1 MRYEIK
7 GGNFPVAICQLD
19 ANESIMTE
27 GGAMSWMS
35 PNMSMQTNGNGL
47 GKMIGRIFSGEKMF
61 QNKYTAVGTAGEIA
75 FASKFPGDIMA
86 LDISP
91 DNEYVIQKSAYLA
104 SEPGVELSV
113 FFQKRISS
121 GFFGGEG
128 FIMQRLS
135 GNGTAFVEIDGLAV
149 KYQLQSG
156 QKIIVDTGHVVLM
169 SATCSMDVQTVK
181 GVKNVLFG
189 GEGLFNT
196 VVTGPGEVVLQT
208 MPTVKLAQ
216 ALMPYLPS
224 NTNSSN

>member
-35 PNMSMQTNGNGL
+35 PNMSMQTSGNGL

-61 QNKYTAVGTAGEIA
+61 QNKYTSVGTAGEIA
-75 FASKFPGDIMA
+75 FASSFPGDIMA
-86 LDISP
+86 LDVSP
-91 DNEYVIQKSAYLA
+91 NNEYVIQKSAYLA

-113 FFQKRISS
+113 FFQKRVSS

-135 GNGTAFVEIDGLAV
+135 GNGTAFVEIDGSAV
-149 KYQLQSG
+149 RYQLQPG

-169 SATCSMDVQTVK
+169 SATCSMDIQTVK
-181 GVKNVLFG
+181 GVKKCTLWR
-189 GEGLFNT
+189 
-196 VVTGPGEVVLQT
+196 
-208 MPTVKLAQ
+208 
-216 ALMPYLPS
+216 
-224 NTNSSN
+224 